1 MTAGLGG
8 MWGLDPAG
16 HRAPKVKGREKV
28 KDALGFRPGQR
39 RDGAGW
45 GGWGG
50 LVGSV
55 EEEHSRGVGHVL
67 WTRGTGEAG
76 ESWDVCRS

>member
-8 MWGLDPAG
+8 TWGLDPAG
-16 HRAPKVKGREKV
+16 HCAPGVKGREEV
-28 KDALGFRPGQR
+28 KDALGLGL
-39 RDGAGW
+39 AN
-45 GGWGG
+45 GGMLGGG